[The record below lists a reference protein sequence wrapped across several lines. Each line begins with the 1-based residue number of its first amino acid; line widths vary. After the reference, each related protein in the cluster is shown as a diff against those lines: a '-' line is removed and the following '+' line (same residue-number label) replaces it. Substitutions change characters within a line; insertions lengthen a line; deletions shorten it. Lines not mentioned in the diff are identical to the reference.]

1 MTNDHRQQQFAERLR
16 RIEEQRNGAPSAP
29 EQAARPQPSQP
40 SSNYGYGVEQE
51 DHRIRNGIIW
61 AFIFAALGAGGYYGW
76 KALPQDMV
84 DAIAGMASSS
94 ESTMATSGVASISSG
109 SSATRETELMS
120 DQGPTLA
127 SPLVAHHG
135 PDPLELAAL
144 VDAPEL
150 PTGDTA
156 LGRLIGFERNAM
168 CNLRQPLPSEKI
180 MNLRIQTALMT
191 APVQAFSQE
200 QLANRLIG
208 NIENVTQDGRD
219 YDPTAQVTGQKT
231 AMDVFVTDSSA
242 PIYLV
247 LQNLGSGVIWN
258 IHTAPDVTI
267 AHVAI
272 ISSGFS
278 GLVAPPDDASFE
290 ALLVSDF
297 VSRHEFGA
305 DDVIRDC
312 MIRPWRKPQPDWIAS
327 IKAADGNMLY
337 ENQVHT
343 YQKGYEAYN
352 AWFTKTLGVDASTN
366 LVTARD
372 AAHALLGPAPA
383 EPITYQSM
391 AGQDV
396 YVMRTDHMF
405 TGDTAT
411 RQSITDDLHNNLL
424 LAAIGGGVDALNPD
438 PMVEVSQ

>member
-1 MTNDHRQQQFAERLR
+1 MTNDYRQEQFAERLR
-16 RIEEQRNGAPSAP
+16 RIEEQRTGAPTTP
-29 EQAARPQPSQP
+29 GQDARPQP

-61 AFIFAALGAGGYYGW
+61 AFIFAALGTGGYYGW

-84 DAIAGMASSS
+84 DALAGMASTS
-94 ESTMATSGVASISSG
+94 ESTMQTAGVASISAG
-109 SSATRETELMS
+109 SPPTRETALMS

-127 SPLVAHHG
+127 SPLVANQS
-135 PDPLELAAL
+135 PEPLELAAIT
-144 VDAPEL
+144 DTADL
-150 PTGDTA
+150 PTGDTPI
-156 LGRLIGFERNAM
+156 GQLIGFDRNAM
-168 CNLRQPLPSEKI
+168 CDLRQPLPTEKV
-180 MNLRIQTALMT
+180 MNLRIQTALIT

-200 QLANRLIG
+200 QLANRLID
-208 NIENVTQDGRD
+208 NIENVTQDGRA
-219 YDPTAQVTGQKT
+219 YDATAQVTGQKT

-247 LQNLGSGVIWN
+247 LQNLGPGVIWN

-272 ISSGFS
+272 VSSGYS
-278 GLVAPPDDASFE
+278 GLVAPPNDASFE

-305 DDVIRDC
+305 DDVVREC
-312 MIRPWRKPQPDWIAS
+312 MIRPWRKPQADWIAS

-343 YQKGYEAYN
+343 YQKGYDAYN
-352 AWFTKTLGVDASTN
+352 AWFTQTLGVDASTH

-372 AAHALLGPAPA
+372 AAHALLGPVPA
-383 EPITYQSM
+383 EPIAYQSM

-411 RQSITDDLHNNLL
+411 RQSTTDDLHDSLL
-424 LAAIGGGVDALNPD
+424 LAAIGGGIDALNPD